1 MQYFVGRLVSVSIA
15 LLVLTTNALTQTCTV
30 SLPAIAF
37 GNVDVLSGVAIDT
50 TATVTVH
57 CISGLAVGQRVC
69 ISIGAGSDSDVTS
82 RKMDDASADK
92 VRYDLFKDAARTQL
106 WGSWQT
112 AFDTAGVQLDVPQ
125 NTTQNV
131 TVFARFLSAQQSAIP
146 NSYSSTFTAN
156 PFIQYG
162 NKTATACPTGG
173 KTASTSTTATA
184 TVIKNC
190 TVSATSLN
198 FGSSGVISANIDQ
211 TSNVQVLC
219 TKTTPYNIGLNAGTA
234 PGATVTTRKMT
245 NGAKQINYSLFQNAG
260 RTTNWGNTVGTDTV
274 ASTGTGA
281 TQNFSVFGRVPPQ
294 TTPAPGAYSDTIVVT
309 VTF

>member
-1 MQYFVGRLVSVSIA
+1 MQYFAGRWTFASIA
-15 LLVLTTNALTQTCTV
+15 LLVLTTSGLTQTCTV
-30 SLPAIAF
+30 SLPTIAF
-37 GNVDVLSGVAIDT
+37 GNVNVLSGAAVDT
-50 TATVTVH
+50 TATVTVS
-57 CISGLAVGQRVC
+57 CINGQAVGQRVC

-82 RKMDDASADK
+82 RKMDDASIDK

-125 NTTQNV
+125 NTNGSV
-131 TVFARFLSAQQSAIP
+131 TVFARFLGSQQAAIP

-156 PFIQYG
+156 PFVQYG

-190 TVSATSLN
+190 TVSATTLN

-211 TSNVQVLC
+211 TSTIQVQC
-219 TKTTPYNIGLNAGTA
+219 TNTTPYNVGLNAGTA
-234 PGATVTTRKMT
+234 PGATVTTRKMAS
-245 NGAKQINYSLFQNAG
+245 GAKQINYSLFRDVG
-260 RTTNWGNTVGTDTV
+260 RTTNWGNTVGTDTA

-281 TQNFSVFGRVPPQ
+281 TQNFTVFGRVPPQ
-294 TTPAPGAYSDTIVVT
+294 TTPAPGAYSDTIVAT